1 MNLDDVKK
9 LSPLDRLC
17 YFVRERH
24 NIYLRRKAGK
34 PKPWTEDPI
43 LQRNYFCNVY
53 RELDKTTVWFR
64 ENVRDPL
71 RHDPMVV
78 LATVIFRWFNFIPT
92 GELLLRHHLFTD
104 WNPDLAE
111 ELLVARRN
119 EGKQVF
125 TGAYMIVSPAGE
137 PKIEGVVRRISKVW
151 SDRESL
157 LKRCLDWKRMETAHA
172 DLMRY
177 EGLGGFMSYEIVCD
191 LRYTDILDNA
201 PDRNTW
207 CNPGPGAVRGLYR
220 VLEWDFQK
228 GDNSK
233 HPPTP
238 KDWQLK
244 TQELLEILQRRLRMK
259 FEMREVEHLLC
270 EWDKHERLLMGDGR
284 SKRRYNGNV

>member
-1 MNLDDVKK
+1 MTLDDVKK

-24 NIYLRRKAGK
+24 NIFLRRKAGK

-43 LQRNYFCNVY
+43 LRNHYFCNIY

-78 LATVIFRWFNFIPT
+78 LATIIFRWFNSIPT
-92 GELLLRHHLFTD
+92 GEVLLEHDLYTE
-104 WNPDLAE
+104 WNAKLAE
-111 ELLVARRN
+111 DLLVARRN

-137 PKIEGVVRRISKVW
+137 PKIEGVIRRISKVW
-151 SDRESL
+151 SDRKSL
-157 LKRCLDWKRMETAHA
+157 LKRCLDWKRMQ
-172 DLMRY
+172 
-177 EGLGGFMSYEIVCD
+177 
-191 LRYTDILDNA
+191 TDKS
-201 PDRNTW
+201 TW

-220 VLEWDFQK
+220 VLGWDFPK

-244 TQELLEILQRRLRMK
+244 TQELLSILQRRLKMK
-259 FEMREVEHLLC
+259 MESRDVEQLLC
-270 EWDKHERLLMGDGR
+270 EADKWERLLWGDGR
-284 SKRRYNGNV
+284 SKRRYDGE